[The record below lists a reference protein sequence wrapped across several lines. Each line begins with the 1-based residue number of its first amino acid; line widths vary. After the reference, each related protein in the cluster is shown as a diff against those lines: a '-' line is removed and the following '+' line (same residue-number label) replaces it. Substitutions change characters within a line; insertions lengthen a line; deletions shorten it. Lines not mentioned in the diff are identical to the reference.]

1 MTQWSGGKGSRPRK
15 VDKKRF
21 DSNWDAIWGKNDDI
35 NSTQDN
41 EGVLDGV
48 EEEGSEEKEEEE
60 T

>member
-15 VDKKRF
+15 GDKKRF